1 MNRQPY
7 KAEKRRKELARQK
20 KQEEKR
26 QKRQEKKKLKDTI
39 GPEGE
44 AAALPMDGAV
54 PEDQQEQAG
63 AESESPE
70 GQEPGLPPQ
79 GV

>member
-7 KAEKRRKELARQK
+7 KAEKRRKEIARQK

-26 QKRQEKKKLKDTI
+26 LKRQEKKKMKDVI
-39 GPEGE
+39 GP
-44 AAALPMDGAV
+44 DGQITQV
-54 PEDQQEQAG
+54 PVDSEVQENPQEQAG
-63 AESESPE
+63 VEPV
-70 GQEPGLPPQ
+70 GQEDKERGLPPQ